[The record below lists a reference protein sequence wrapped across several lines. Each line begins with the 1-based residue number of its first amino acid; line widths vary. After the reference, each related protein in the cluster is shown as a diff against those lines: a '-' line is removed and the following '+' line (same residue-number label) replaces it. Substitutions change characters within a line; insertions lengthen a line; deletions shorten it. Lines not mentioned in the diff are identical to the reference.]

1 MKIVVL
7 GGSPKGEHGL
17 THLYARFIGSRF
29 PRHDWTLL
37 ELSPICAELE
47 ADTDTLMEII
57 GAVRAAD
64 VILWSFPVYY
74 YLVPAPYK
82 RFIELIYEQGAD
94 EAFKGKYA
102 AVLTTSIHFFDHTA
116 HSYLHAVCDDLGM
129 RYAGFHSASMD
140 DILREQ
146 ERDRLQQFAEQ
157 FLSAAE
163 RGIPVTRTFP
173 PLAVTA
179 FNYRPGHAGRRI
191 DTKGKKVIV
200 VTDGEKSESNLAG
213 MIRRFGDSCDGAIEV
228 INLRSVDIAGGCT
241 GCVQCG
247 YDNVCIYRD
256 GYREMFSRVQSA
268 DIIIFAGAI
277 RDRYLSSRWKL
288 FFDRSFFNNHVPAL
302 AGKQLGFIISGP
314 LGQLPNLSQIL
325 QAYTEIQQA
334 NLAGFV
340 TDEFGDSAEI
350 DELLQTLAAE
360 TIRLSETGFVRSPTY
375 LSIGGKKLFRDVVW
389 GRFRHIF
396 PADHRFYKRHGIY
409 DFPQYDYGIKLM
421 NGILYP
427 FTRTRKMRLKTIEKL
442 QELRKRQIRAI
453 IGKQDVPM

>member
-17 THLYARFIGSRF
+17 THLYARFLRNRV

-47 ADTDTLMEII
+47 ADTDKFMEII
-57 GAVRAAD
+57 GAVRTAD
-64 VILWSFPVYY
+64 VVLWSFPVYY

-82 RFIELIYEQGAD
+82 RFIELIFEQGAD
-94 EAFKGKYA
+94 EAFKGKHA

-116 HSYLHAVCDDLGM
+116 HAYLHAVCDDLGM

-146 ERDRLQQFAEQ
+146 ERGRLQQFAEH

-173 PLAVTA
+173 PLATRD
-179 FNYRPGHAGRRI
+179 FNYRPGRAERRVA
-191 DTKGKKVIV
+191 TGGKRVIV
-200 VTDGEKSESNLAG
+200 VTDGEKGETNLAG
-213 MIRRFGDSCDGAIEV
+213 MIRRFEDSCDDAIEV
-228 INLRSVDIAGGCT
+228 INLRSVDIAGACV

-256 GYREMFSRVQSA
+256 GYREMFSRVQAA
-268 DIIIFAGAI
+268 DIIIFAGTV

-288 FFDRSFFNNHVPAL
+288 FFDRSFFNNHVPAF
-302 AGKQLGFIISGP
+302 AGKQLGFLIAGP
-314 LGQLPNLSQIL
+314 LGQLPNLRQIL

-334 NLAGFV
+334 NLVGIV
-340 TDEFGDSAEI
+340 TDEFGNSAEI
-350 DELLQTLAAE
+350 DEFLHNLAAE
-360 TIRLSETGFVRSPTY
+360 AVRLAETGFIRSPTY
-375 LSIGGKKLFRDVVW
+375 LSVGGKKLFRDVVW
-389 GRFRHIF
+389 LQFRHVF

-409 DFPQYDYGIKLM
+409 DFPQKSYAMRLM

-427 FTRTRKMRLKTIEKL
+427 FTRTRKMRMKTIGKL

-453 IGKQDVPM
+453 IGEEDLPM